1 MARYIPDASKAEE
14 MKKDLQQKV
23 IDLAENFKQNPQ
35 DIADYLIFSSQFY
48 NYSSR
53 NSMLIRSQNPGAIL
67 CNSYKQ
73 YQNMGLQIKKGEHG
87 MKILVPTYKTYLK
100 IDGDLVSLS
109 NATAE
114 QKKAYKENKIEST
127 QKLFFKV
134 GTVFDIS
141 QTNCPVKDYPKYLDL
156 GYKSEQHAQIYNTM
170 KNFCEQ
176 QLNCPVHEN
185 AFSSVNMRGY
195 YEPNTNSI
203 SLSGNF
209 EDTTRLSI
217 LSHELAHAVLHN
229 DVKLERPTE
238 QMEFEA
244 DATSVMLQ
252 SYFGIEVAE
261 SRLRHLS
268 DSYNKM
274 LSNKDITSKDVIQS
288 LDRAHQAYKQVVTA
302 VNSELKPELQEKEI
316 QGKQKQKQSQP
327 AKLNEL
333 ISSSISNNQT
343 PSDNLQSIHKFYDD
357 VDLLAKYEEKHNVP
371 TNERLTEWFGDY
383 GMNVPK
389 KNITPEIVEQR
400 LNQFQTPDVN
410 SSVTQ
415 VIKNKILMQEK
426 VNYALNDP
434 TNVKYEHCEFREIN
448 FSNTNGKILQAN
460 NCRFYD
466 CKFNDCNFIGTD
478 FGGSVFTDCDIY
490 NSNFSAANLNGS
502 GIYYTRFFNSNFT
515 NSEFC
520 DSSIRHCSFNES
532 TFSSTNVGNAS
543 MDSVYFRN
551 TTIKQPVKNLDK
563 LNITMG
569 GATPEE
575 VANHKRQ
582 ILKQLNSSQGNPNDV
597 PNTNYNPQSNSQS
610 VQTQTPAAIPQQPI
624 LPCQLPDMGMGGMNF
639 GM

>member
-1 MARYIPDASKAEE
+1 MARYIPNASKAEE
-14 MKKDLQQKV
+14 MKKELQQKV
-23 IDLAENFKQNPQ
+23 IDLAVSFKQNPQ
-35 DIADYLIFSSQFY
+35 DIAEYLRFSSQFY

-53 NSMLIRSQNPGAIL
+53 NSMLIRSQNPGAVF

-73 YQNMGLQIKKGEHG
+73 YQDMGLQIKKGEHG

-100 IDGDLVSLS
+100 IDGDFVPLS

-141 QTNCPVKDYPKYLDL
+141 QTNCPIENYPKYLDL
-156 GYKSEQHAQIYNTM
+156 GYKSEQHSQIYSILKNYAENT
-170 KNFCEQ
+170 
-176 QLNCPVHEN
+176 LHCPVHEN

-195 YEPNTNSI
+195 YEPIINSI

-229 DVKLERPTE
+229 DVNLERPTG

-252 SYFGIEVAE
+252 SYFGIEIAE

-268 DSYNKM
+268 DSYNEM
-274 LSNKDITSKDVIQS
+274 LSNKDITSKDVIKS

-302 VNSELKPELQEKEI
+302 VNSELKPELQEKKI
-316 QGKQKQKQSQP
+316 QSEQKQPQT
-327 AKLNEL
+327 AMLNEM

-343 PSDNLQSIHKFYDD
+343 ASNDLHSIHKFYDD

-389 KNITPEIVEQR
+389 KNVTPEIVKQQ
-400 LNQFQTPDVN
+400 LKHFKGLDVN
-410 SSVTQ
+410 NNQ
-415 VIKNKILMQEK
+415 
-426 VNYALNDP
+426 
-434 TNVKYEHCEFREIN
+434 TNSF
-448 FSNTNGKILQAN
+448 QAN
-460 NCRFYD
+460 QVNNTQPQY
-466 CKFNDCNFIGTD
+466 
-478 FGGSVFTDCDIY
+478 
-490 NSNFSAANLNGS
+490 
-502 GIYYTRFFNSNFT
+502 
-515 NSEFC
+515 
-520 DSSIRHCSFNES
+520 S
-532 TFSSTNVGNAS
+532 TQN
-543 MDSVYFRN
+543 
-551 TTIKQPVKNLDK
+551 
-563 LNITMG
+563 
-569 GATPEE
+569 
-575 VANHKRQ
+575 
-582 ILKQLNSSQGNPNDV
+582 
-597 PNTNYNPQSNSQS
+597 NSQS
-610 VQTQTPAAIPQQPI
+610 VQTQTPAATPQQPI

-639 GM
+639 GI

>member
-1 MARYIPDASKAEE
+1 MARYIPDASKSEE
-14 MKKDLQQKV
+14 MKKELQQKV
-23 IDLAENFKQNPQ
+23 IDFAVSFKQNPQ
-35 DIADYLIFSSQFY
+35 DIAEYLRFSSQFY

-53 NSMLIRSQNPGAIL
+53 NSMLIRSQNPGAVF

-73 YQNMGLQIKKGEHG
+73 YQDMGLQIKKGEHG

-100 IDGDLVSLS
+100 IDGDFVPLS

-141 QTNCPVKDYPKYLDL
+141 QTNCPIENYPKYLDL
-156 GYKSEQHAQIYNTM
+156 GYKSEQHSQIYSILKNYAENT
-170 KNFCEQ
+170 
-176 QLNCPVHEN
+176 LHCPVHEN

-195 YEPNTNSI
+195 YEPIINSI

-229 DVKLERPTE
+229 DVNLERPTG

-252 SYFGIEVAE
+252 SYFGIEIAE

-268 DSYNKM
+268 DSYNEM
-274 LSNKDITSKDVIQS
+274 LSNKDITSKDVIKS

-302 VNSELKPELQEKEI
+302 VNSELKPELQEKKI
-316 QGKQKQKQSQP
+316 QSEQKQPQT
-327 AKLNEL
+327 AMLNEM

-343 PSDNLQSIHKFYDD
+343 ASNDLHSIHKFYDD

-389 KNITPEIVEQR
+389 KNVTPEIVKQQ
-400 LNQFQTPDVN
+400 LKHFKGLDVN
-410 SSVTQ
+410 NNQ
-415 VIKNKILMQEK
+415 
-426 VNYALNDP
+426 
-434 TNVKYEHCEFREIN
+434 TNSF
-448 FSNTNGKILQAN
+448 QAN
-460 NCRFYD
+460 QVNNTQPQY
-466 CKFNDCNFIGTD
+466 
-478 FGGSVFTDCDIY
+478 
-490 NSNFSAANLNGS
+490 
-502 GIYYTRFFNSNFT
+502 
-515 NSEFC
+515 
-520 DSSIRHCSFNES
+520 S
-532 TFSSTNVGNAS
+532 TQN
-543 MDSVYFRN
+543 
-551 TTIKQPVKNLDK
+551 
-563 LNITMG
+563 
-569 GATPEE
+569 
-575 VANHKRQ
+575 
-582 ILKQLNSSQGNPNDV
+582 
-597 PNTNYNPQSNSQS
+597 NSQS
-610 VQTQTPAAIPQQPI
+610 VQTQTPAATPQQPI

-639 GM
+639 GI

>member
-1 MARYIPDASKAEE
+1 MARNILDASKAEE
-14 MKKDLQQKV
+14 MKKELQQKV

-35 DIADYLIFSSQFY
+35 DIAEYLRFSSQFY

-73 YQNMGLQIKKGEHG
+73 YQDMGLQIKKGEHG

-100 IDGDLVSLS
+100 IDGDFVPLS

-141 QTNCPVKDYPKYLDL
+141 QTNCPIENYPKYLDL
-156 GYKSEQHAQIYNTM
+156 GYKSEQHAQIYNIM

-238 QMEFEA
+238 QIEFEA
-244 DATSVMLQ
+244 DAASVMLQ
-252 SYFGIEVAE
+252 SYFSIEIAE

-288 LDRAHQAYKQVVTA
+288 LDRAHQAYKQVVTT
-302 VNSELKPELQEKEI
+302 VNDELKPESKQEKV
-316 QGKQKQKQSQP
+316 QGKQKQSLP
-327 AKLNEL
+327 EKLNDML
-333 ISSSISNNQT
+333 LSTMSVNQT
-343 PSDNLQSIHKFYDD
+343 ASNDLQFIHKFYDD

-389 KNITPEIVEQR
+389 KNVTPQTVEQR
-400 LNQFQTPDVN
+400 LKYFKKLEVNNNQ
-410 SSVTQ
+410 
-415 VIKNKILMQEK
+415 
-426 VNYALNDP
+426 
-434 TNVKYEHCEFREIN
+434 TNPP
-448 FSNTNGKILQAN
+448 QAN
-460 NCRFYD
+460 QVN
-466 CKFNDCNFIGTD
+466 NTQPQH
-478 FGGSVFTDCDIY
+478 SV
-490 NSNFSAANLNGS
+490 
-502 GIYYTRFFNSNFT
+502 
-515 NSEFC
+515 
-520 DSSIRHCSFNES
+520 
-532 TFSSTNVGNAS
+532 
-543 MDSVYFRN
+543 
-551 TTIKQPVKNLDK
+551 
-563 LNITMG
+563 
-569 GATPEE
+569 
-575 VANHKRQ
+575 
-582 ILKQLNSSQGNPNDV
+582 QG
-597 PNTNYNPQSNSQS
+597 NSQS
-610 VQTQTPAAIPQQPI
+610 VQTQTPASTPQQPI
-624 LPCQLPDMGMGGMNF
+624 LPCQLPDMGMSGMNF

>member
-14 MKKDLQQKV
+14 MKKELQQKV
-23 IDLAENFKQNPQ
+23 IDFAENFKQNPQ
-35 DIADYLIFSSQFY
+35 DIAEYLRFSSQFY

-53 NSMLIRSQNPGAIL
+53 NSMLIRSQNPGAVF

-73 YQNMGLQIKKGEHG
+73 YQDMGLQIKKGEHG
-87 MKILVPTYKTYLK
+87 MKILVPTYKTYLN
-100 IDGDLVSLS
+100 IDGNSVPLS

-141 QTNCPVKDYPKYLDL
+141 QTNCPIENYPKYLDL

-185 AFSSVNMRGY
+185 DFNSVALRGY
-195 YEPNTNSI
+195 YSLAENSI
-203 SLSGNF
+203 SLSGMF
-209 EDTTRLSI
+209 DDTTKLSI
-217 LSHELAHAVLHN
+217 LTHETGHAIMHN
-229 DVKLERPTE
+229 DRAMNHEKRPSA
-238 QMEFEA
+238 QIEFEA

-268 DSYNKM
+268 DSYNEM

-302 VNSELKPELQEKEI
+302 VNSELKPELQKKKI
-316 QGKQKQKQSQP
+316 QGEQKQSQP
-327 AKLNEL
+327 AKLNEM

-343 PSDNLQSIHKFYDD
+343 ASNDLQSIHKFYDD

-389 KNITPEIVEQR
+389 KNVTPEIVKQR
-400 LNQFQTPDVN
+400 LKHF
-410 SSVTQ
+410 
-415 VIKNKILMQEK
+415 KGLKI
-426 VNYALNDP
+426 NNNP
-434 TNVKYEHCEFREIN
+434 TNPF
-448 FSNTNGKILQAN
+448 QAN
-460 NCRFYD
+460 QVNNTQSQY
-466 CKFNDCNFIGTD
+466 
-478 FGGSVFTDCDIY
+478 
-490 NSNFSAANLNGS
+490 
-502 GIYYTRFFNSNFT
+502 
-515 NSEFC
+515 
-520 DSSIRHCSFNES
+520 S
-532 TFSSTNVGNAS
+532 TQN
-543 MDSVYFRN
+543 
-551 TTIKQPVKNLDK
+551 
-563 LNITMG
+563 
-569 GATPEE
+569 
-575 VANHKRQ
+575 
-582 ILKQLNSSQGNPNDV
+582 
-597 PNTNYNPQSNSQS
+597 NSQS
-610 VQTQTPAAIPQQPI
+610 AQTQNPAATPQQPI

>member
-14 MKKDLQQKV
+14 MKKELQQKV

-35 DIADYLIFSSQFY
+35 DIAEYLRFSSQFY

-87 MKILVPTYKTYLK
+87 VKILVPTYKTYLK
-100 IDGDLVSLS
+100 IDGDLVPLS

-114 QKKAYKENKIEST
+114 QKKAYKDNKIEST

-141 QTNCPVKDYPKYLDL
+141 QTNCPIERYPKYLDL
-156 GYKSEQHAQIYNTM
+156 GYKSEQHSQIYSVLKTYSENTLH
-170 KNFCEQ
+170 CS
-176 QLNCPVHEN
+176 VHEN

-217 LSHELAHAVLHN
+217 LSHELTHAVLHN

-244 DATSVMLQ
+244 DAASVMLQ
-252 SYFGIEVAE
+252 SYFGIELAE

-274 LSNKDITSKDVIQS
+274 LTNKDITSKDVIQS

-316 QGKQKQKQSQP
+316 QGKQNQKQSQP
-327 AKLNEL
+327 AKLNEM

-343 PSDNLQSIHKFYDD
+343 ASNDLQSIHKFYDD

-400 LNQFQTPDVN
+400 LKHFKGLDVN
-410 SSVTQ
+410 NNQ
-415 VIKNKILMQEK
+415 
-426 VNYALNDP
+426 
-434 TNVKYEHCEFREIN
+434 TNPF
-448 FSNTNGKILQAN
+448 QAN
-460 NCRFYD
+460 QVNNTQPQY
-466 CKFNDCNFIGTD
+466 
-478 FGGSVFTDCDIY
+478 
-490 NSNFSAANLNGS
+490 SA
-502 GIYYTRFFNSNFT
+502 
-515 NSEFC
+515 
-520 DSSIRHCSFNES
+520 
-532 TFSSTNVGNAS
+532 
-543 MDSVYFRN
+543 
-551 TTIKQPVKNLDK
+551 
-563 LNITMG
+563 
-569 GATPEE
+569 
-575 VANHKRQ
+575 
-582 ILKQLNSSQGNPNDV
+582 
-597 PNTNYNPQSNSQS
+597 QSNSKS
-610 VQTQTPAAIPQQPI
+610 VQTQNPAATPQQPI

>member
-14 MKKDLQQKV
+14 MKKELQQKV
-23 IDLAENFKQNPQ
+23 IDFAENFKQNPQ
-35 DIADYLIFSSQFY
+35 DIAEYLRFSSQFY

-53 NSMLIRSQNPGAIL
+53 NSMLIRSQNPGAIF

-100 IDGDLVSLS
+100 IDGDYVPLS

-141 QTNCPVKDYPKYLDL
+141 QTNCPIENYPKYLDL
-156 GYKSEQHAQIYNTM
+156 GYKSEQHSQIYSVLKNYAENT
-170 KNFCEQ
+170 
-176 QLNCPVHEN
+176 LHCPVHEN

-195 YEPNTNSI
+195 YEPIINSI

-229 DVKLERPTE
+229 DVNLERPTG
-238 QMEFEA
+238 QKEFEA

-268 DSYNKM
+268 DSYNEM
-274 LSNKDITSKDVIQS
+274 LSNKDITSKDVIKS

-302 VNSELKPELQEKEI
+302 VNYELKPELQEKEI
-316 QGKQKQKQSQP
+316 QGEQKQKQSQP
-327 AKLNEL
+327 AKLNEM

-343 PSDNLQSIHKFYDD
+343 VSNDLQSIHKFYDD
-357 VDLLAKYEEKHNVP
+357 VDLLAKYEEKHNIP

-389 KNITPEIVEQR
+389 ENVTPEIVEQR
-400 LNQFQTPDVN
+400 LKHFKGLEINN
-410 SSVTQ
+410 
-415 VIKNKILMQEK
+415 N
-426 VNYALNDP
+426 P
-434 TNVKYEHCEFREIN
+434 TNPF
-448 FSNTNGKILQAN
+448 QAN
-460 NCRFYD
+460 QINNTQPQY
-466 CKFNDCNFIGTD
+466 
-478 FGGSVFTDCDIY
+478 
-490 NSNFSAANLNGS
+490 SAQS
-502 GIYYTRFFNSNFT
+502 
-515 NSEFC
+515 
-520 DSSIRHCSFNES
+520 
-532 TFSSTNVGNAS
+532 
-543 MDSVYFRN
+543 
-551 TTIKQPVKNLDK
+551 
-563 LNITMG
+563 
-569 GATPEE
+569 
-575 VANHKRQ
+575 
-582 ILKQLNSSQGNPNDV
+582 
-597 PNTNYNPQSNSQS
+597 NPQST
-610 VQTQTPAAIPQQPI
+610 QTQTPAATPQQPI

>member
-14 MKKDLQQKV
+14 MKKELQQKV
-23 IDLAENFKQNPQ
+23 IDLAESFKQNPQ
-35 DIADYLIFSSQFY
+35 DFAEYLRFSSQFY

-53 NSMLIRSQNPGAIL
+53 NSMLIRSQNPGAVF

-73 YQNMGLQIKKGEHG
+73 YQDMGLQIKKGEHG

-100 IDGDLVSLS
+100 IDGDFVPLS

-141 QTNCPVKDYPKYLDL
+141 QTNCPIENYPKYLDL
-156 GYKSEQHAQIYNTM
+156 GYKSEQHSQIYSILKNYAENT
-170 KNFCEQ
+170 
-176 QLNCPVHEN
+176 LHCPVHEN

-195 YEPNTNSI
+195 YEPIINSI

-229 DVKLERPTE
+229 DVNLERPTG

-252 SYFGIEVAE
+252 SYFGIEIAE

-268 DSYNKM
+268 DSYNEM
-274 LSNKDITSKDVIQS
+274 LSNKDITSKDVIKS

-302 VNSELKPELQEKEI
+302 VNSELKPELQEKKI
-316 QGKQKQKQSQP
+316 QSEQKQPQT
-327 AKLNEL
+327 AMLNEM

-343 PSDNLQSIHKFYDD
+343 ASNDLHSIHKFYDD

-389 KNITPEIVEQR
+389 KNVTPEIVKQQ
-400 LNQFQTPDVN
+400 LKHFKGLDVN
-410 SSVTQ
+410 NNQ
-415 VIKNKILMQEK
+415 
-426 VNYALNDP
+426 
-434 TNVKYEHCEFREIN
+434 TNSF
-448 FSNTNGKILQAN
+448 QAN
-460 NCRFYD
+460 QVNNTQPQY
-466 CKFNDCNFIGTD
+466 
-478 FGGSVFTDCDIY
+478 
-490 NSNFSAANLNGS
+490 
-502 GIYYTRFFNSNFT
+502 
-515 NSEFC
+515 
-520 DSSIRHCSFNES
+520 S
-532 TFSSTNVGNAS
+532 TQN
-543 MDSVYFRN
+543 
-551 TTIKQPVKNLDK
+551 
-563 LNITMG
+563 
-569 GATPEE
+569 
-575 VANHKRQ
+575 
-582 ILKQLNSSQGNPNDV
+582 
-597 PNTNYNPQSNSQS
+597 NSQS
-610 VQTQTPAAIPQQPI
+610 VQTQTPAATPQQPI

-639 GM
+639 GI

>member
-1 MARYIPDASKAEE
+1 MARYIPDAFKAEE
-14 MKKDLQQKV
+14 MKKELQQKV

-35 DIADYLIFSSQFY
+35 DIAEYLRFSSQFY

-100 IDGDLVSLS
+100 IDGDLVPLS
-109 NATAE
+109 NATAK

-209 EDTTRLSI
+209 EDATRLSI

-244 DATSVMLQ
+244 DAASVMLQ
-252 SYFGIEVAE
+252 SYFSIEIAE

-268 DSYNKM
+268 DSYNEM

-288 LDRAHQAYKQVVTA
+288 LDRSHQAYKQVVTA
-302 VNSELKPELQEKEI
+302 VNDELNSESKQEKV
-316 QGKQKQKQSQP
+316 QGKQKQSQP
-327 AKLNEL
+327 EKLNDML
-333 ISSSISNNQT
+333 LSTMFANQT
-343 PSDNLQSIHKFYDD
+343 ASNDLQFIHKFYDD

-389 KNITPEIVEQR
+389 KNVTPQTVKQR
-400 LNQFQTPDVN
+400 LKYFKRLEVNNNQ
-410 SSVTQ
+410 
-415 VIKNKILMQEK
+415 
-426 VNYALNDP
+426 
-434 TNVKYEHCEFREIN
+434 TNP
-448 FSNTNGKILQAN
+448 LQAN
-460 NCRFYD
+460 QVN
-466 CKFNDCNFIGTD
+466 NTQPQH
-478 FGGSVFTDCDIY
+478 SV
-490 NSNFSAANLNGS
+490 
-502 GIYYTRFFNSNFT
+502 
-515 NSEFC
+515 
-520 DSSIRHCSFNES
+520 
-532 TFSSTNVGNAS
+532 
-543 MDSVYFRN
+543 
-551 TTIKQPVKNLDK
+551 
-563 LNITMG
+563 
-569 GATPEE
+569 
-575 VANHKRQ
+575 
-582 ILKQLNSSQGNPNDV
+582 
-597 PNTNYNPQSNSQS
+597 QSNSQS
-610 VQTQTPAAIPQQPI
+610 VQTQTPASTPQQPI